1 MIKFANFF
9 KVNFLNN
16 LEDIP
21 QNLEEEP
28 RFTEQETSRN
38 SRQYLSPNVLNLCNQ
53 LEDFVDLKYFF
64 FLFI

>member
-53 LEDFVDLKYFF
+53 LEDFIDLK
-64 FLFI
+64 

>member
-9 KVNFLNN
+9 KVNFLDN

-53 LEDFVDLKYFF
+53 LEDFIDLK
-64 FLFI
+64 